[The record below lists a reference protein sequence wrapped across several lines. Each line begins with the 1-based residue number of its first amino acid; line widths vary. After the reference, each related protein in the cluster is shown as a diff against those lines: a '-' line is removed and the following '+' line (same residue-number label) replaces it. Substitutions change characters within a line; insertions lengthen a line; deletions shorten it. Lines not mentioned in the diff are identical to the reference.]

1 MQLLPWRIIPLLL
14 VSISHVGMALLE
26 ERFVAFEAGN
36 AEALE
41 LQNATIIYDPQ
52 DPKAVRIAVD
62 SLADDL
68 EQITGNKPSV
78 CEWSSST
85 GSCGDDEVA
94 SAIIA
99 ATVDSDLIKT
109 LEANEKIDV
118 SSIRGKWETFQT
130 SIVEEPLPGV
140 KRALLIAGSDK
151 RGAAFGVYTL
161 SEQSGQSPLHFWA
174 DVPAQKHE
182 KIYALPKTT
191 TYGEP
196 SVKYR
201 GLFINDEAP
210 ALTQWWAK
218 KNNVSDYTFDSKFY
232 AHVYDLI
239 LRLRG
244 NFMWPAM
251 WRSYIPRPGRIFFT
265 DDPKNQQVA
274 DDYGIVISTSHHEPM
289 QRASN
294 EWTVEGEGRWDWEE
308 NKENV
313 AAFMEEGVR
322 RAGTNESYFT
332 LGMRSDADGPI
343 EGDDPVAILTDI
355 MDTQRQMIA
364 KYHGNESAAPQVWTV
379 YKEVQGY
386 YESGLVPPTD
396 VTLMFSDDNWGTIRR
411 LPKKEELG
419 REGGYGLYHHLA
431 YVGVPKAYKWHNT
444 NNLPKLYKEL
454 YHAYERGSRQI
465 WILNV
470 EDIKPLEL
478 PFSFAMDMAWNISKF
493 DFDFIP
499 EYLTRF
505 SAREF
510 GEEFAEEAASVLY
523 NHSRL
528 VGRRKYEMT
537 LPETYSVMNY
547 HEGERIVKDWNG
559 LAERAKSI
567 YDRLPE
573 DRRIVFHHHALY
585 PALAGAK
592 FHSIMVNRATN
603 WQYAQE
609 RRNSC
614 NEVAQQILD
623 DFADEWDLVIEYESL
638 VDGKWAGMLST
649 PKFDV
654 GLDRS
659 EPSSRD
665 VITNISYI
673 QTRQE
678 FDYSF
683 GNLGIY
689 AEGCGSAIRQ
699 GRTIASANPAFPTE
713 GDLRPFL
720 PTFTPY
726 GPDLLTVDLF
736 HRGDHRK
743 NLAWSLE
750 SPYSWLK
757 FSSTSGTLSSDLSQQ
772 RLNVTVDWSEVP
784 EGFDETFD
792 VRIDWEPAPYFDNLG
807 VSVRN
812 LRVPADFSGFPE
824 VNNVISIEAPHFQ
837 RSSGTPPSN
846 SSSASEDGVGFEII
860 PHLGTRSESGS
871 LALRP
876 FQAAREDGS
885 VTQQAWVDYDIYLFG
900 ELTGA
905 LRATLHFNGAL
916 DTDPDLPL
924 AYSLALD
931 DSGNTG
937 SFTRLLEDP
946 EVVGDLP
953 ADWEERV
960 ADNVWKRTVDFGGE
974 VAPGKHTLRYRA
986 TSPELYL
993 EKIVVEFRG
1002 AAKDSYL
1009 GPPET
1014 RFV

>member
-1 MQLLPWRIIPLLL
+1 
-14 VSISHVGMALLE
+14 MALLE
-26 ERFVAFEAGN
+26 ERFVAFEAGSD
-36 AEALE
+36 EALG

-68 EQITGNKPSV
+68 EQITGNKLPS
-78 CEWSSST
+78 
-85 GSCGDDEVA
+85 A
-94 SAIIA
+94 S
-99 ATVDSDLIKT
+99 VDSGLIKA
-109 LEANEKIDV
+109 LEENEKIDV

-174 DVPAQKHE
+174 DVPAQKHD

-265 DDPKNQQVA
+265 DDPRNQQVA

-294 EWTVEGEGRWDWEE
+294 EWAVVGEGRWDWEE

-364 KYHGNESAAPQVWTV
+364 KYHGNESAAPRLLRIR
-379 YKEVQGY
+379 
-386 YESGLVPPTD
+386 SGPPTD

-411 LPKKEELG
+411 LPKKDELG

-573 DRRIVFHHHALY
+573 DRRVVFHHHALY

-720 PTFTPY
+720 PSFTPY

-757 FSSTSGTLSSDLSQQ
+757 FSSTSGTLSSEVSQQ
-772 RLNVTVDWSEVP
+772 RLNVTVDWNEVP

-807 VSVRN
+807 ISVRN

-837 RSSGTPPSN
+837 RSSSGKPPSN
-846 SSSASEDGVGFEII
+846 SSSSASEEDGVGFKII

-876 FQAAREDGS
+876 FQAARDDS
-885 VTQQAWVDYDIYLFG
+885 SATQQAWVDYDIYLFG
-900 ELTGA
+900 ELAGA
-905 LRATLHFNGAL
+905 LSATLYFNGAL

-924 AYSLALD
+924 AYSLTLD
-931 DSGNTG
+931 DSGDPS

-974 VAPGKHTLRYRA
+974 
-986 TSPELYL
+986 LYL

-1002 AAKDSYL
+1002 SAKDSYL